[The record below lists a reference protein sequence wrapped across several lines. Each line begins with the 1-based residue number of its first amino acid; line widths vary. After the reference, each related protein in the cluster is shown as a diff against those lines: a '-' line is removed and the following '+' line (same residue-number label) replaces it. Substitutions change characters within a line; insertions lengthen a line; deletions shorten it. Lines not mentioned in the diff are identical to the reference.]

1 MKPHS
6 PRVMLSKTVAGVTLI
21 LLASA
26 PAATANPQNAV
37 INAGFLATSPA
48 PPVEA
53 AVCVVDTGVTP
64 VGELGGGR
72 IIRSV
77 GVFAPG
83 DHGEDVGG
91 LTANGAV
98 SEHGTPVASVAARL
112 WPHLKIVSV
121 RISPAEG
128 WPMNA
133 DAYPSAIL
141 RPEFCGHPSVRG
153 INLSFGSPPGFAG
166 SPVSLRTAE
175 AVALATSKRGFS
187 VVAAAGNSGLAQC
200 GDPGYT
206 PLPNGSFAA
215 EAICV
220 GAVNTAG
227 GRCTFSNFGA
237 GVDLYAGGCDTT
249 ATGRSGAQASYAGTS
264 FAAPAVAAVLVA
276 LRAYR
281 PDLSAGD
288 AEALLKSTAVAP
300 SGAPGPVVDAAAAFR
315 AAGLGHVLDAAQAAA
330 PPAAAGTVSD
340 PGSEPST
347 WTTPACLPEGRRL
360 RSPSG
365 VARLRGRKLTLAL
378 TCVPERARVR
388 LEFRAPGRRE
398 FSTRRVAVR
407 TVTPRDNIVTVTGP
421 RRWSIARVRYVLGS
435 RGART
440 AEILAGSA
448 RGRKGTRL
456 ASGG

>member
-1 MKPHS
+1 
-6 PRVMLSKTVAGVTLI
+6 MLIKTVTGVTAI

-26 PAATANPQNAV
+26 PAAIANPQNVV

-133 DAYPSAIL
+133 SAYPNAIVD
-141 RPEFCGHPSVRG
+141 ETKFCGEPRVKV
-153 INLSFGSPPGFAG
+153 INLSFGSPPGYSG
-166 SPVSLRTAE
+166 SQASLRTAE
-175 AVALATSKRGFS
+175 AIARVIGARGIN
-187 VVAAAGNSGLAQC
+187 VVAAAGNSGLGQC

-206 PLPNGSFAA
+206 PLPSGGFAA
-215 EAICV
+215 ETVCV
-220 GAVNTAG
+220 GAVNAAG
-227 GRCTFSNFGA
+227 ERCTFSNFGA
-237 GVDLYAGGCDTT
+237 GVDLYGGGCNAT
-249 ATGRSGAQASYAGTS
+249 ATGRTGAQLSYAGTS
-264 FAAPAVAAVLVA
+264 FAAPAVAAVLAA

-281 PDLSAGD
+281 PDLRAVD
-288 AEALLKSTAVAP
+288 AEALLKSTAVMPA
-300 SGAPGPVVDAAAAFR
+300 GAPGPVVDAAAAFR
-315 AAGLGHVLDAAQAAA
+315 AAGLGHLVEPPQAAA
-330 PPAAAGTVSD
+330 PPAAAGAVSD

-347 WTTPACLPEGRRL
+347 WTTPACLPEGQRL

-378 TCVPERARVR
+378 TCAPERARMR

-398 FSTRRVAVR
+398 FATRRVAVR
-407 TVTPRDNIVTVTGP
+407 TVTPRNNIVTVTAP
-421 RRWSIARVRYVLGS
+421 RRWTIARVRYVLGS

-440 AEILAGSA
+440 AELLASPA
-448 RGRKGTRL
+448 RGRKGTPL
-456 ASGG
+456 ASVS